1 MQIKY
6 TSNFLSKL
14 EDLFSESSYILR
26 YEKGN
31 FQSGYCVLNDSKI
44 AIINKYFPLEGK
56 INSLI
61 DIIRSVKLN
70 PEELSENNKK
80 IFYIIRQNKLKF

>member
-1 MQIKY
+1 MRIKY
-6 TSNFLSKL
+6 TTHFLCKL

-31 FQSGYCVLNDSKI
+31 FQSGYCILNDSKI

-61 DIIRSVKLN
+61 EIIREVEFN
-70 PEELSENNKK
+70 QEGLSADNKK
-80 IFYIIRQNKLKF
+80 IFHAIRQNELKF

>member
-31 FQSGYCVLNDSKI
+31 FQSGYCILKDSKI
-44 AIINKYFPLEGK
+44 TPNISEA
-56 INSLI
+56 
-61 DIIRSVKLN
+61 N
-70 PEELSENNKK
+70 PE
-80 IFYIIRQNKLKF
+80 